1 MKLSAIL
8 KIADRLSEQYDL
20 SDPVRLC
27 RQAGVILLYFPMG
40 YGKAACKGFILKLEN
55 KTAIT
60 VSSDLDPDLQRIIMY
75 HELAHYFLHI
85 QTGIA
90 ETMQDFSVG
99 SPASEMEYEADLL
112 AAALSL
118 SDDAVM
124 DAFSETGDFF
134 EAAGLLH
141 TIPEMLDFKLRLMR
155 ERGYRIPAAPI
166 SSSGGFLKNVGTSA

>member
-1 MKLSAIL
+1 MRTSAIL
-8 KIADRLSEQYDL
+8 KISDRLAGQYDL

-40 YGKAACKGFILKLEN
+40 YGKAACKGFILKQDD
-55 KTAIT
+55 KCAIT
-60 VSSDLDPDLQRIIMY
+60 VSSDLEQDLQRIVMY

-99 SPASEMEYEADLL
+99 SPASEMEYEADML
-112 AAALSL
+112 AAELSL
-118 SDDAVM
+118 SNDDVM
-124 DAFSETGDFF
+124 EALSESGDFF
-134 EAAGLLH
+134 EAARMLH
-141 TIPEMLDFKLRLMR
+141 TIPELLDFKLRLMR

-166 SSSGGFLKNVGTSA
+166 SASGGFLRNAGSPA